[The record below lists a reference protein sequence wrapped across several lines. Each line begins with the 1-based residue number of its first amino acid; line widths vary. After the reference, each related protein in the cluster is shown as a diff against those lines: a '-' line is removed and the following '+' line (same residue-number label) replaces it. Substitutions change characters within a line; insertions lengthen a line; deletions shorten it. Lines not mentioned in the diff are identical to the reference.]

1 MLFSVWWID
10 ELPSDLPPLPFPEP
24 TMTSN
29 DQLSYETET
38 VCSICTEV
46 LNDENEN
53 KQLKCGHSF
62 HMNCINKWFIR
73 QCKLRID
80 CTCPNCRAIILVDPV
95 YAEDDEPNAFSDED
109 DEDYE
114 DDDDEDDEDEV
125 PIDVISSNLND
136 VPNAFSDEDED
147 DEDDEDLID
156 VIISNLNDRT
166 MESWSF
172 RLNHQ
177 SSSFTLEHE
186 GNVYYKFYRV
196 DNDYD
201 ITFEVYNKPTN
212 VKTIIFINGEEQDI
226 DLDLV

>member
-1 MLFSVWWID
+1 MLFLVWWID

-114 DDDDEDDEDEV
+114 DEYYEYY
-125 PIDVISSNLND
+125 
-136 VPNAFSDEDED
+136 ED

-226 DLDLV
+226 DQYLV